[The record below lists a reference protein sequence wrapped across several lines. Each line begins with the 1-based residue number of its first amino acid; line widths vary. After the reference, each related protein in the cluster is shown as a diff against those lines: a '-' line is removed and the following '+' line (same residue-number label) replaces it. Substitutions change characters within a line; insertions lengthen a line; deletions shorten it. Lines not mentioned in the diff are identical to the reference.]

1 MSAKRR
7 KTKKKTGRSRE
18 DPLVR
23 ERALEVLQLMRS
35 KGFSLTRA
43 AREAHT
49 TPETTR
55 KRVGR
60 ELNRSKNGRYAAT
73 TSDRLT
79 RRVWFLTKTGKV
91 ELPLRGSRAASRV
104 AQHMAAVDQFLTT
117 GDARSLAAFKGR
129 AIRSGKRSF
138 PFLTDTEVL
147 ERLADAGEV
156 SFERLYVLRA

>member
-1 MSAKRR
+1 MSR
-7 KTKKKTGRSRE
+7 KSRK
-18 DPLVR
+18 DPLAR
-23 ERALEVLQLMRS
+23 ERMFESIQLMRS
-35 KGFSLTRA
+35 KDYSLTRA

-49 TPETTR
+49 TPETVR
-55 KRVGR
+55 KYGR
-60 ELNRSKNGRYAAT
+60 SALIRSKNGRYAAT

-91 ELPLRGSRAASRV
+91 ELPLRGSRAASQV
-104 AQHMAAVDQFLTT
+104 ARHMAAVDQFLTT
-117 GDARSLAAFKGR
+117 GDARPLAAFKGR
-129 AIRSGKRSF
+129 AIRSGKKSF